1 MQEGI
6 NYWYSW
12 REVIKGIGSSLYQVK
27 ILFLI
32 TNIVHVTSFTIFIV
46 VAQNTSLYF
55 KFNLNYGILNLFE
68 IERRKNTSHEPM
80 ILKKSIFFLLFLYN

>member
-1 MQEGI
+1 M
-6 NYWYSW
+6 
-12 REVIKGIGSSLYQVK
+12 
-27 ILFLI
+27 
-32 TNIVHVTSFTIFIV
+32 SFTIFID

-80 ILKKSIFFLLFLYN
+80 ILKKSMIFLLFLYN